1 MIEHLT
7 GTVIEKTPTSAVLS
21 AGGVGYGVL
30 IPLATFE
37 KLPAVGEQASLYTWL
52 AVREDALTLY
62 GFATREEREVFLL
75 LTSVTG
81 VGPKIGL
88 GMLSGGGVDQVRTAI
103 ARGDIGLL
111 VKVPGVGRKLAER
124 LVLELRDKIQSA
136 GTMGSISADASGP
149 AVAVREETLAAL
161 LALGYNRQGAERA
174 IRGALKENPDA
185 EKNVESLIKA
195 SLRALT

>member
-7 GTVIEKTPTSAVLS
+7 GTVIEKTPTSAIIS

-30 IPLATFE
+30 IPLATYE
-37 KLPAVGEQASLYTWL
+37 RLPAVGEQAALHTWL
-52 AVREDALTLY
+52 AVREDGLTLY
-62 GFATREEREVFLL
+62 GFATREERDVFLL

-88 GMLSGGGVDQVRTAI
+88 GMLSGGGVEQVRTAI
-103 ARGDIGLL
+103 AHGDVGLL

-124 LVLELRDKIQSA
+124 LVLELREKIQSA
-136 GTMGSISADASGP
+136 GAAGSISADATGT
-149 AVAVREETLAAL
+149 AAAVREETLAAL
-161 LALGYNRQGAERA
+161 IALGYNRLSAERA
-174 IRGALKENPDA
+174 IRSALKDHA
-185 EKNVESLIKA
+185 EVERSVESLIKA